1 MLLNGSIM
9 QVHAVLT
16 TLLFANL
23 QVIAL
28 IYNMNNNELITQA
41 KKATQYIFLVCG
53 FALSSWAP
61 MVPIVKERLQ
71 LNDGNLGLLLLFLG
85 AGAISMMPL
94 SGYLSKLYGTR
105 VVILISG
112 LVAAIF
118 LPILLVMPNPWMM
131 AAALFIFGGGIGVI
145 DVAMNSHGIHVQNR
159 YGRPIMSSLHG
170 LFSVGGL
177 CGALGLGLLMKA
189 GLNPLTAAISISTLL
204 LVILS
209 WKFKSL
215 FSKQEEAD
223 VPAHNTPKEE
233 TTKTTSGWLSPRI
246 LFLGAACF
254 AVFLSEGA
262 MLDWSALFLKEN
274 RGVTAELAGVGY
286 ATFSIAM
293 AAMRLLGD
301 RIVEKFS
308 GKTVVVAGGLIAAL
322 GIFLAVA
329 TPWVST
335 TLLGF
340 LLLGVGAANIVPVF
354 FSEGG
359 RLKGIPASVA
369 IPAIST
375 MGYAGQLAGPALLG
389 FIAYHFS
396 LSIAL
401 TFTGVLLLSVAL
413 AYAFRKT
420 SA

>member
-1 MLLNGSIM
+1 MILQRSFYKTQLK
-9 QVHAVLT
+9 
-16 TLLFANL
+16 LLFANL
-23 QVIAL
+23 QDFAL
-28 IYNMNNNELITQA
+28 ICNMNNNLIITEA

-53 FALSSWAP
+53 LALSSWAP

-71 LNDGNLGLLLLFLG
+71 LNDGNLGLLLLFFG
-85 AGAISMMPL
+85 AGAISMMPI
-94 SGYLSKLYGTR
+94 SGYLSKRYGTR
-105 VVILISG
+105 IVILFSG

-118 LPILLVMPNPWMM
+118 LPILLLMPNPWLMGV
-131 AAALFIFGGGIGVI
+131 ALFIFGGGIGVI

-177 CGALGLGLLMKA
+177 FGALGLGLLMKA

-204 LVILS
+204 LIIMI

-215 FSKQEEAD
+215 LSKEHEIEVPEHHTPEEQ
-223 VPAHNTPKEE
+223 H
-233 TTKTTSGWLSPRI
+233 TKTASGWFSGRI
-246 LFLGAACF
+246 IFLGAACF

-301 RIVEKFS
+301 RIVERFS

-322 GIFLAVA
+322 GIFLAVS
-329 TPWVST
+329 TPWIAT

-340 LLLGVGAANIVPVF
+340 VLLGIGAANIVPVF

-359 RLKGIPASVA
+359 KLKGIPASVA

-420 SA
+420 SV

>member
-1 MLLNGSIM
+1 MEDN
-9 QVHAVLT
+9 QVT
-16 TLLFANL
+16 TNP
-23 QVIAL
+23 
-28 IYNMNNNELITQA
+28 

-61 MVPIVKERLQ
+61 MVPFAKERLQ
-71 LNDGNLGLLLLFLG
+71 LNDGSLGVLLLLFG

-94 SGYLSKLYGTR
+94 SGYLSKVYGTR

-118 LPILLVMPNPWMM
+118 LPLLLLMPNPWMM
-131 AAALFIFGGGIGVI
+131 GATLFIFGGGIGVI
-145 DVAMNSHGIHVQNR
+145 DVAMNSHGIHVQNK

-177 CGALGLGLLMKA
+177 CGSLGLGLLMRA
-189 GLNPLTAAISISTLL
+189 GLDPLTAAISISMLL
-204 LVILS
+204 IFILL
-209 WKFKSL
+209 WKYQSL
-215 FSKQEEAD
+215 FSKQQEGNEPDDDAKD
-223 VPAHNTPKEE
+223 ENRAEK
-233 TTKTTSGWLSPRI
+233 KYGWLSPKI
-246 LFLGAACF
+246 IFLGAACF

-262 MLDWSALFLKEN
+262 MLDWSALFLKES
-274 RGVTAELAGVGY
+274 RGIDAELAGVGY

-301 RIVEKFS
+301 RIVERFN
-308 GKTVVVAGGLIAAL
+308 GKTVVVGGALIAAL
-322 GIFLAVA
+322 GIFIAVA
-329 TPWVST
+329 TPWILT

-340 LLLGVGAANIVPVF
+340 ILLGIGAANIVPVF

-359 RLKGIPASVA
+359 KLKGIPASVA

-396 LSIAL
+396 LTIAMA
-401 TFTGVLLLSVAL
+401 FTGVLLLSVGL
-413 AYAFRKT
+413 CFAFRKPNV
-420 SA
+420 

>member
-1 MLLNGSIM
+1 MLKIVELRLS
-9 QVHAVLT
+9 VLR
-16 TLLFANL
+16 LFANL
-23 QVIAL
+23 QIFAL
-28 IYNMNNNELITQA
+28 ICIMKNNNTTVKA
-41 KKATQYIFLVCG
+41 KKATQYVFLVCG

-61 MVPIVKERLQ
+61 MVPFAKERLQ
-71 LNDGNLGLLLLFLG
+71 LNDGSLGLLLLLFG

-112 LVAAIF
+112 MIAAVF
-118 LPILLVMPNPWMM
+118 LPVLLLMPNPWTMG
-131 AAALFIFGGGIGVI
+131 AALFIFGSGIGVI
-145 DVAMNSHGIHVQNR
+145 DVAMNSQGIHVQNQ

-177 CGALGLGLLMKA
+177 CGALGLGLLMRA
-189 GLNPLTAAISISTLL
+189 GLNPLTAAVSISILL
-204 LVILS
+204 IVILL
-209 WKFKSL
+209 WKYQSL
-215 FSKQEEAD
+215 FSKNQENELPENPGHD
-223 VPAHNTPKEE
+223 DNKI
-233 TTKTTSGWLSPRI
+233 KNRSGWFSPAI

-274 RGVTAELAGVGY
+274 RGVDAELAGVGY

-301 RIVEKFS
+301 RIVERFS
-308 GKTVVVAGGLIAAL
+308 EKIVVVGGGLIAAL
-322 GIFLAVA
+322 GIFIAVA
-329 TPWVST
+329 TPWIPT

-340 LLLGVGAANIVPVF
+340 VLLGAGAANIVPVF

-359 RLKGIPASVA
+359 RLKSVPASVA

-375 MGYAGQLAGPALLG
+375 MGYAGQLAGPAMLG

-396 LSIAL
+396 LAVAL
-401 TFTGVLLLSVAL
+401 TFTGILLLSVAL
-413 AYAFRKT
+413 AYAFRK
-420 SA
+420 ANV

>member
-1 MLLNGSIM
+1 MKND
-9 QVHAVLT
+9 
-16 TLLFANL
+16 
-23 QVIAL
+23 VI
-28 IYNMNNNELITQA
+28 IKDA

-61 MVPIVKERLQ
+61 MVPFAKERLQ
-71 LNDGNLGLLLLFLG
+71 LNDGNLGLLLLLFG

-94 SGYLSKLYGTR
+94 SGYLSKRYGTR
-105 VVILISG
+105 VIILISG

-118 LPILLVMPNPWMM
+118 LPILLLMPNPWTMG
-131 AAALFIFGGGIGVI
+131 AALFVFGGGIGVI
-145 DVAMNSHGIHVQNR
+145 DVAMNSHGIHVQNQ
-159 YGRPIMSSLHG
+159 YGRSIMSSLHG

-177 CGALGLGLLMKA
+177 CGSLGLGLLIRA
-189 GLNPLTAAISISTLL
+189 GLDPLAAAISISILL
-204 LVILS
+204 IVILL
-209 WKFKSL
+209 WKYKSL
-215 FSKQEEAD
+215 FSKQQEGNVPENNTEEKNE
-223 VPAHNTPKEE
+223 V
-233 TTKTTSGWLSPRI
+233 KTRRGWLSPGI
-246 LFLGAACF
+246 IFLGAACF

-274 RGVTAELAGVGY
+274 RGIAAELAGVGY
-286 ATFSIAM
+286 ATFSVAM

-301 RIVEKFS
+301 RIVERFS
-308 GKTVVVAGGLIAAL
+308 GKTVVVGGGLLAAL
-322 GIFLAVA
+322 GIFIAVA
-329 TPWVST
+329 NPLVPV

-340 LLLGVGAANIVPVF
+340 VLLGVGAANIVPVF

-396 LSIAL
+396 LTAAL
-401 TFTGVLLLSVAL
+401 TFTGILLLSVSL
-413 AYAFRKT
+413 AYAFRKPNV
-420 SA
+420 

>member
-1 MLLNGSIM
+1 MK
-9 QVHAVLT
+9 
-16 TLLFANL
+16 
-23 QVIAL
+23 
-28 IYNMNNNELITQA
+28 NNLITTEA

-61 MVPIVKERLQ
+61 MVPFAKERLH
-71 LNDGNLGLLLLFLG
+71 LNDGNLGLLLLLFG
-85 AGAISMMPL
+85 MGAISMMPI
-94 SGYLSKLYGTR
+94 SGYLSKRYGTR
-105 VVILISG
+105 IVILVSG

-118 LPILLVMPNPWMM
+118 LPILLLMPSSLTMG
-131 AAALFIFGGGIGVI
+131 AALFVFGGGIGVI
-145 DVAMNSHGIHVQNR
+145 DVAMNSHGIHVQNQ

-177 CGALGLGLLMKA
+177 CGSLGLGLLMKA
-189 GLNPLTAAISISTLL
+189 GLNPLAAAVSISILL
-204 LVILS
+204 IVILL
-209 WKFKSL
+209 WKFQSL
-215 FSKQEEAD
+215 FSKQHESDLLGNDPQEENKD
-223 VPAHNTPKEE
+223 NKI
-233 TTKTTSGWLSPRI
+233 KSGSGWFSPRI

-274 RGVTAELAGVGY
+274 RGINAELAGVGY

-301 RIVEKFS
+301 RIVERLS
-308 GKTVVVAGGLIAAL
+308 GKTVVVGGALIAAL
-322 GIFLAVA
+322 GIFIAVA
-329 TPWVST
+329 TPWIPT

-340 LLLGVGAANIVPVF
+340 VLLGVGAANIVPVF

-396 LSIAL
+396 LTIAL
-401 TFTGVLLLSVAL
+401 TFTGVLLLSVAIS
-413 AYAFRKT
+413 YAFRKP
-420 SA
+420 SV

>member
-1 MLLNGSIM
+1 MKNTL
-9 QVHAVLT
+9 VT
-16 TLLFANL
+16 TK
-23 QVIAL
+23 
-28 IYNMNNNELITQA
+28 A

-61 MVPIVKERLQ
+61 MVPFAKERLH
-71 LNDGNLGLLLLFLG
+71 LNDGSLGLLLLLLG

-94 SGYLSKLYGTR
+94 SGYLSKRYGTR
-105 VVILISG
+105 VVILVSG

-118 LPILLVMPNPWMM
+118 LPILLLMPNSWTMG
-131 AAALFIFGGGIGVI
+131 AALFVFGGGIGVI
-145 DVAMNSHGIHVQNR
+145 DVAMNSHGIHVQNE

-177 CGALGLGLLMKA
+177 CGSLGLGLLMRA
-189 GLNPLTAAISISTLL
+189 GLDPLTAAISISILL
-204 LVILS
+204 IFILL
-209 WKFKSL
+209 WKYQLL
-215 FSKQEEAD
+215 FTKEQED
-223 VPAHNTPKEE
+223 GITGNNVPEE
-233 TTKTTSGWLSPRI
+233 NKTKTKSGWLSPSVI
-246 LFLGAACF
+246 FLGAACF

-274 RGVTAELAGVGY
+274 RGIDAELAGVGY

-301 RIVEKFS
+301 RIVERFS
-308 GKTVVVAGGLIAAL
+308 GKTVVVGGGRIAAL
-322 GIFLAVA
+322 GIFIAVGTSWVPA
-329 TPWVST
+329 T
-335 TLLGF
+335 LFGF
-340 LLLGVGAANIVPVF
+340 VLLGVGAANIVPVF

-359 RLKGIPASVA
+359 RLKGIPASAA

-396 LSIAL
+396 LTAALSFTGALLLIVAL
-401 TFTGVLLLSVAL
+401 T
-413 AYAFRKT
+413 YAFRKN
-420 SA
+420 SVN

>member
-1 MLLNGSIM
+1 
-9 QVHAVLT
+9 
-16 TLLFANL
+16 
-23 QVIAL
+23 
-28 IYNMNNNELITQA
+28 MNNQEVINDA

-71 LNDGNLGLLLLFLG
+71 LNDGNLGLLLLFFG
-85 AGAISMMPL
+85 AGAISMMPI
-94 SGYLSKLYGTR
+94 SGYLSKRYGTR
-105 VVILISG
+105 IVILFSG
-112 LVAAIF
+112 IVAAIF
-118 LPILLVMPNPWMM
+118 LPVLLLMPNPWLMG
-131 AAALFIFGGGIGVI
+131 AALFIFGGGIGVI

-189 GLNPLTAAISISTLL
+189 GLNPLTAAISIATLL
-204 LVILS
+204 LIILA

-215 FSKQEEAD
+215 FSKEQEIEE
-223 VPAHNTPKEE
+223 PAHHTNEE
-233 TTKTTSGWLSPRI
+233 HQTKTAAGWFSTRI
-246 LFLGAACF
+246 IFLGAACF

-274 RGVTAELAGVGY
+274 RGIAAELAGVGY

-301 RIVEKFS
+301 RIVERFS

-322 GIFLAVA
+322 GIFIAVS
-329 TPWVST
+329 TPWIPT

-340 LLLGVGAANIVPVF
+340 VLLGIGAANIVPVF

-359 RLKGIPASVA
+359 KLKGIPASVA

-396 LSIAL
+396 LTIAL

-413 AYAFRKT
+413 AYAIRKP
-420 SA
+420 SV

>member
-9 QVHAVLT
+9 QVHAVLP

-28 IYNMNNNELITQA
+28 ICSMNNNELITQA

-131 AAALFIFGGGIGVI
+131 GAALFIFGGGIGVI

-223 VPAHNTPKEE
+223 VPAHNIPKEE
-233 TTKTTSGWLSPRI
+233 ATKTKSGWLSPRI

>member
-1 MLLNGSIM
+1 
-9 QVHAVLT
+9 
-16 TLLFANL
+16 
-23 QVIAL
+23 
-28 IYNMNNNELITQA
+28 MNNKEIITNA

-61 MVPIVKERLQ
+61 MVPIVKDRLQ
-71 LNDGNLGLLLLFLG
+71 LNDANLGLLLLFFG

-105 VVILISG
+105 IVILFSG

-118 LPILLVMPNPWMM
+118 LPILLLMPNPWMM
-131 AAALFIFGGGIGVI
+131 GAALFIFGGGIGVI

-204 LVILS
+204 LVILL

-215 FSKQEEAD
+215 LSKAQEIE
-223 VPAHNTPKEE
+223 VPEHHTTEE
-233 TTKTTSGWLSPRI
+233 HKTKAISGWFSARI

-274 RGVTAELAGVGY
+274 RGVAPELAGIGY

-301 RIVEKFS
+301 RIVERFS

-329 TPWVST
+329 TPWVPT
-335 TLLGF
+335 TLMGF
-340 LLLGVGAANIVPVF
+340 MLLGIGAANIVPVF

-396 LSIAL
+396 LTIAL
-401 TFTGVLLLSVAL
+401 TFTGILLLSVAM

-420 SA
+420 SV

>member
-1 MLLNGSIM
+1 MKND
-9 QVHAVLT
+9 H
-16 TLLFANL
+16 
-23 QVIAL
+23 
-28 IYNMNNNELITQA
+28 ITKKA

-61 MVPIVKERLQ
+61 MVPFAKERLQ
-71 LNDGNLGLLLLFLG
+71 LNDGNLGLLLLLFG

-94 SGYLSKLYGTR
+94 SGYLSKHYGTR

-118 LPILLVMPNPWMM
+118 LPVLLLMPNSYAMG
-131 AAALFIFGGGIGVI
+131 AALFVFGGGIGVI
-145 DVAMNSHGIHVQNR
+145 DVAMNSHGIYVQNR

-177 CGALGLGLLMKA
+177 CGSLGLGLLIRA
-189 GLNPLTAAISISTLL
+189 GLDPLTAAISISILL
-204 LVILS
+204 IFILL
-209 WKFKSL
+209 WKYKSL
-215 FSKQEEAD
+215 FSKQEENH
-223 VPAHNTPKEE
+223 VPENNTQEKNEI
-233 TTKTTSGWLSPRI
+233 KTGWGWLSPGI
-246 LFLGAACF
+246 VFLGAACF

-274 RGVTAELAGVGY
+274 RGVAAELAGVGY
-286 ATFSIAM
+286 ATFSVAM

-301 RIVEKFS
+301 RIVERFS
-308 GKTVVVAGGLIAAL
+308 GKAVVVGGAFIAAL
-322 GIFLAVA
+322 GIFIAVA
-329 TPWVST
+329 SPLVPV

-340 LLLGVGAANIVPVF
+340 VLLGVGAANIVPVF

-396 LSIAL
+396 LTAAL
-401 TFTGVLLLSVAL
+401 TFTGILLLSVAL
-413 AYAFRKT
+413 TYAFRK
-420 SA
+420 SNV

>member
-1 MLLNGSIM
+1 M
-9 QVHAVLT
+9 Q
-16 TLLFANL
+16 LFAFICAMKNTL
-23 QVIAL
+23 V
-28 IYNMNNNELITQA
+28 TTKA

-61 MVPIVKERLQ
+61 MVPFAKERLH
-71 LNDGNLGLLLLFLG
+71 LNDGNLGLLLLLLG

-105 VVILISG
+105 IVILVSG
-112 LVAAIF
+112 LVAAVF
-118 LPILLVMPNPWMM
+118 LPVLLLMPNSYTMG
-131 AAALFIFGGGIGVI
+131 AALFVFGGGIGVI
-145 DVAMNSHGIHVQNR
+145 DVAMNSHGIHVQNQ

-177 CGALGLGLLMKA
+177 CGSLGLGLLMRA
-189 GLNPLTAAISISTLL
+189 GLNPLTAAISISILL
-204 LVILS
+204 IVILL
-209 WKFKSL
+209 WKYQSL
-215 FSKQEEAD
+215 FTREQEGDMTEND
-223 VPAHNTPKEE
+223 TQHENKV
-233 TTKTTSGWLSPRI
+233 KTRSGWLSPRVI
-246 LFLGAACF
+246 FLGAACF

-274 RGVTAELAGVGY
+274 RGIDAELAGVGY

-301 RIVEKFS
+301 RIVERLS
-308 GKTVVVAGGLIAAL
+308 GKTVVVGGGLIAAL
-322 GIFLAVA
+322 GIFIAVA
-329 TPWVST
+329 TPWIPV

-340 LLLGVGAANIVPVF
+340 VLLGIGAANIVPVF

-359 RLKGIPASVA
+359 RLKGIPASAA

-396 LSIAL
+396 LTAAL
-401 TFTGVLLLSVAL
+401 TFTGALLLIVAL
-413 AYAFRKT
+413 AYAFRKPNVN
-420 SA
+420 

>member
-1 MLLNGSIM
+1 ME
-9 QVHAVLT
+9 
-16 TLLFANL
+16 
-23 QVIAL
+23 
-28 IYNMNNNELITQA
+28 NNQTIKA

-61 MVPIVKERLQ
+61 MVPFAKERLH
-71 LNDGNLGLLLLFLG
+71 LNDGSLGLLLLLFG

-105 VVILISG
+105 IVILISG
-112 LVAAIF
+112 LVAAVF
-118 LPILLVMPNPWMM
+118 LPILLLMPNPWMM
-131 AAALFIFGGGIGVI
+131 GAALFVFGGGIGVI
-145 DVAMNSHGIHVQNR
+145 DVAMNSHGIHVQNK

-177 CGALGLGLLMKA
+177 CGSLGLGLLMRA
-189 GLNPLTAAISISTLL
+189 GLNPLTAAISISILL
-204 LVILS
+204 IIILL
-209 WKFKSL
+209 WKFQSL
-215 FSKQEEAD
+215 FSKQQEGNEPENHAQEE
-223 VPAHNTPKEE
+223 NKI
-233 TTKTTSGWLSPRI
+233 KTRSGWLSPRI
-246 LFLGAACF
+246 IFLGAACF

-274 RGVTAELAGVGY
+274 RGIAAELAGVGY

-301 RIVEKFS
+301 RIVERFN
-308 GKTVVVAGGLIAAL
+308 GKTVVVGGGLIAAL
-322 GIFLAVA
+322 GIFIAVA
-329 TPWVST
+329 TPWIPA
-335 TLLGF
+335 TLFGF
-340 LLLGVGAANIVPVF
+340 VLLGVGAANIVPVF

-396 LSIAL
+396 LTVAL
-401 TFTGVLLLSVAL
+401 AFTGVLLLSVAIT
-413 AYAFRKT
+413 YAFRKT
-420 SA
+420 SV

>member
-1 MLLNGSIM
+1 MESN
-9 QVHAVLT
+9 Q
-16 TLLFANL
+16 
-23 QVIAL
+23 
-28 IYNMNNNELITQA
+28 ITVQA

-61 MVPIVKERLQ
+61 MVPFAKERLQ
-71 LNDGNLGLLLLFLG
+71 LNDGSLGLLLLLLG

-105 VVILISG
+105 VIILISG
-112 LVAAIF
+112 LIAAVF
-118 LPILLVMPNPWMM
+118 LPVLLLMPNPWTMG
-131 AAALFIFGGGIGVI
+131 AALFVFGAGIGVI
-145 DVAMNSHGIHVQNR
+145 DVAMNSHGIHVQNK

-177 CGALGLGLLMKA
+177 CGSLGLGLLMRL
-189 GLNPLTAAISISTLL
+189 GLNPLMAAVSISILL
-204 LVILS
+204 ILILI
-209 WKFKSL
+209 WKYPSL
-215 FSKQEEAD
+215 FTKEQEGHETDHHTHEAGKIKSKF
-223 VPAHNTPKEE
+223 
-233 TTKTTSGWLSPRI
+233 GWLSARVI
-246 LFLGAACF
+246 FLGAACF

-274 RGVTAELAGVGY
+274 RGVDAAFAGVGY

-293 AAMRLLGD
+293 ASMRLLGD
-301 RIVEKFS
+301 RIVERFS
-308 GKTVVVAGGLIAAL
+308 GKTVVIGGGLLAAL
-322 GIFLAVA
+322 GIFIAVA
-329 TPWVST
+329 TPWIPV

-340 LLLGVGAANIVPVF
+340 VLLGVGAANIVPVF

-396 LSIAL
+396 LTIAL

-413 AYAFRKT
+413 SYAFRK
-420 SA
+420 SGV